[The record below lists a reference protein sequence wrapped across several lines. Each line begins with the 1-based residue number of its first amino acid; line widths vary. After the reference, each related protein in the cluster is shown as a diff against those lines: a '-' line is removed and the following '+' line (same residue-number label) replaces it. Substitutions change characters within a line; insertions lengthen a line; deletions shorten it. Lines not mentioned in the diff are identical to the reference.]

1 MKNRMTFCI
10 ILIVMSSFCFGQK
23 QRISCPKPN
32 PNAVRSSQMRIY
44 VLNGIIEGLSN
55 NEIEFGKKYNVTYHM
70 FGCLAPAN
78 LEYYEELNQK
88 VFDLLNIQFGPKW
101 QDEIKPTILGFSKW
115 KENNK

>member
-1 MKNRMTFCI
+1 MDLQKVFQTMK
-10 ILIVMSSFCFGQK
+10 
-23 QRISCPKPN
+23 
-32 PNAVRSSQMRIY
+32 
-44 VLNGIIEGLSN
+44 LSL
-55 NEIEFGKKYNVTYHM
+55 EKKYNHL